1 MREDRAIFAMIAE
14 LLRRQFRFYG
24 VIVALGVIGIV
35 LAHGLTWTSAVV
47 VAIAAIVIPSAF
59 VLVAFWISV
68 FRGMSRSGDMR

>member
-24 VIVALGVIGIV
+24 TIVVLGVIGIV
-35 LAHGLTWTSAVV
+35 LAHGLTWTSAIVI
-47 VAIAAIVIPSAF
+47 AIAALVIPFGF

>member
-24 VIVALGVIGIV
+24 TIVALGVIGIV
-35 LAHGLTWTSAVV
+35 LAHGLTWTSAIVI
-47 VAIAAIVIPSAF
+47 AIAALVVPFGF